1 MWVKFKQRRFQAMR
15 VNRKWA
21 FFSFNVSWHY
31 QICVA
36 SVLTLS
42 EKICSNICSKS
53 PLKRTKFW
61 FRLACATQ
69 KCCCLNSYLHR
80 LHHTSQRPLPPPPPP
95 SHPPP
100 PPNTKIPASKTIL
113 TTINRQDNPL
123 VIKLRSVRRFDTIV
137 SDYFGTLHMRMGC
150 KERLTV
156 SLSAREKCPW

>member
-1 MWVKFKQRRFQAMR
+1 MWVKFKQRRFQVTR

-36 SVLTLS
+36 SVFTLS

-80 LHHTSQRPLPPPPPP
+80 LHTSQRSLPPPT
-95 SHPPP
+95 PPP
-100 PPNTKIPASKTIL
+100 PHRKKSNTKIPASKTFL

-123 VIKLRSVRRFDTIV
+123 VIKLRSVRRFYTIV
-137 SDYFGTLHMRMGC
+137 CDYFGTLYMRMGC
-150 KERLTV
+150 KERLTM
-156 SLSAREKCPW
+156 SLSSGEKCPW